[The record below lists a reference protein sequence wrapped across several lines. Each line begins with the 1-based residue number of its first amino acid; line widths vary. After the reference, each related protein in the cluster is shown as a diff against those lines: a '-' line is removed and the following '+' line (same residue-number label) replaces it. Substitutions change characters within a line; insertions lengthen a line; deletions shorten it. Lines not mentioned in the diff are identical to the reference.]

1 MTLHCQLNS
10 LENDSFAICW
20 HRDPLFSLSFLAFS
34 VSISDPG
41 SSPMIYAS
49 FQTRVLCFGEVLLP
63 SPFFR
68 DVRFCGIHAGRVVYV
83 NDPNLGLESVPFCG
97 HWHVFLFLLIANG
110 FSRCQILII
119 DMLTL
124 SGGTY
129 RATGIYQGNKSGSL
143 TTLPPPSAFPHC
155 VTTFWVTR
163 GCWKRYSYRV
173 TTEPAHKPK
182 CPWIYGSSSVIDV
195 LPKKYVHINVL
206 WHFLI
211 SLLPEHFFP
220 LFRSPA
226 KLINFLFRGS
236 D

>member
-1 MTLHCQLNS
+1 MTVLPFADIVIPCFRFRFSHSRFLFRHQAVRPWFMHLFRHGFFV
-10 LENDSFAICW
+10 LERSFCL
-20 HRDPLFSLSFLAFS
+20 R
-34 VSISDPG
+34 
-41 SSPMIYAS
+41 
-49 FQTRVLCFGEVLLP
+49 
-63 SPFFR
+63 PFFR

-173 TTEPAHKPK
+173 TSKPAHKPK
-182 CPWIYGSSSVIDV
+182 CRWIYGSSSVIDV

-206 WHFLI
+206 GHFLI
-211 SLLPEHFFP
+211 SLLLEHFF
-220 LFRSPA
+220 SPFFG
-226 KLINFLFRGS
+226 LRRNW
-236 D
+236 